1 MVTVHLE
8 SYNEDNGEE
17 VSYVVELIVFDY
29 TIVPVIEVQAA

>member
-1 MVTVHLE
+1 MNLPSVGD
-8 SYNEDNGEE
+8 NEDNGEE